1 MKKHDLTLVRRHDC
15 RWPRYFPAAAWVIA
29 AMLAASCAPKKEDQV
44 QSGTAMPEEATPPPA
59 TPSPG
64 APAGEFSVDGT
75 ILKLPV
81 EGSCWVIRTFE
92 GTQYEPTN
100 LADDYRAEGTR
111 VRALLRA
118 RSDMASACGVGTVVE
133 IANIERME

>member
-1 MKKHDLTLVRRHDC
+1 MV
-15 RWPRYFPAAAWVIA
+15 
-29 AMLAASCAPKKEDQV
+29 AASCAPKKKEQE
-44 QSGTAMPEEATPPPA
+44 QSGTAVPEEAMPPPA

-75 ILKLPV
+75 ILKLPA
-81 EGSCWVIRTFE
+81 EGSCWVIRTLE

-100 LADDYRAEGTR
+100 LAGDYHEEGTR

-118 RSDMASACGVGTVVE
+118 RSDMASACGGGTVVE
-133 IANIERME
+133 IANIERLE

>member
-1 MKKHDLTLVRRHDC
+1 MRRQDEKPVRRHD
-15 RWPRYFPAAAWVIA
+15 RRSRRYFLAAAWVIA
-29 AMLAASCAPKKEDQV
+29 AMLAVSCAPKKEDQGE
-44 QSGTAMPEEATPPPA
+44 SGTAMPEEATPPPA

-64 APAGEFSVDGT
+64 PPSGEFSVDGT
-75 ILKLPV
+75 ILKLPE
-81 EGSCWVIRTFE
+81 EGTCWVIRTLE

-100 LADDYRAEGTR
+100 LANDFRAEGTR

-133 IANIERME
+133 IANIERLE